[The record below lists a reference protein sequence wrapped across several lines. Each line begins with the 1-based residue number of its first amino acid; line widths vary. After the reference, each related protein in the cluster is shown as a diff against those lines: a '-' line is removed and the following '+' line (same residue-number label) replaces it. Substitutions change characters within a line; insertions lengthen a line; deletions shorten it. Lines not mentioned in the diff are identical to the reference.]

1 MEECMDIELRDS
13 AYMIYKIC
21 GENANLQ
28 YKWTEG
34 SEIRAVDLRG
44 FHVPADKINVRQRAV
59 RT

>member
-1 MEECMDIELRDS
+1 MDIELRDS